1 MGDRQWLETVDV
13 QKVRQVFFNYFLP
26 LVRNR
31 ADAEDLT
38 QMALEKLLSA
48 PDETRVRHFKA
59 YVWKTVKNVLMDFF
73 RAKEREDTL
82 RERLETEAML
92 SEAAEFAKDVLTGEM
107 HAMDQLNFLKNHMR
121 ECWWLAL
128 CLRVRDGLS
137 DQEIAG
143 RLGVSE
149 PAVRKYLFKARAVIN
164 QLVGSH

>member
-1 MGDRQWLETVDV
+1 MTDLAEPPLLEAHGIVKRFGALAANNVTAFDV
-13 QKVRQVFFNYFLP
+13 RAGEVIALLGENGAGKSTLAKILYGYYA
-26 LVRNR
+26 
-31 ADAEDLT
+31 ADA
-38 QMALEKLLSA
+38 
-48 PDETRVRHFKA
+48 
-59 YVWKTVKNVLMDFF
+59 
-73 RAKEREDTL
+73 
-82 RERLETEAML
+82 
-92 SEAAEFAKDVLTGEM
+92 GEM

-164 QLVGSH
+164 QLVRSH